1 MDGSSPILV
10 PKGTQV
16 YMAVY
21 QMQRDR
27 GHYGDDA
34 NEFKPER
41 WENLKP
47 GWSFVPF
54 GGGPRL
60 CVGRKCMLFPLVIQ
74 QEW

>member
-21 QMQRDR
+21 QMHRDR
-27 GHYGDDA
+27 DHYGDDA
-34 NEFKPER
+34 HEFKPER

-47 GWSFVPF
+47 GWSYVPF
-54 GGGPRL
+54 GGGPRI
-60 CVGRKCMLFPLVIQ
+60 CVGRKCMLFPFAKR
-74 QEW
+74 